1 VVCLPVFYE
10 EPQTMCHQI
19 VDYDRTSSARSARAL
34 GSVMDFKDMIRIID
48 ESKGVL
54 YLISLMK
61 VVVLPPN
68 GGGLVSSIG
77 LV

>member
-10 EPQTMCHQI
+10 APQTMCQQI
-19 VDYDRTSSARSARAL
+19 VDYGRTSSARSARA

-61 VVVLPPN
+61 VAVLPPN
-68 GGGLVSSIG
+68 RGGLVSSTG